1 MQNSWIFLNVLISFL
16 VHPKAQISL
25 TIPIL
30 LGVPNMQIFLTLSL
44 PAHTL
49 LGVLNLQKF
58 PTVSLPTHTLLGVLN
73 LLSLSLPT
81 LLEVLNNQF
90 RVSSTYTFY
99 CTKQSHCRRTK
110 LIFQRDSYIAQIWK
124 LTLYTTNQVGVL
136 HVLGEA
142 EGV

>member
-49 LGVLNLQKF
+49 LGDLILQKF
-58 PTVSLPTHTLLGVLN
+58 LTVSRPPHTLLGVLN

-81 LLEVLNNQF
+81 LLEVLNNQVF
-90 RVSSTYTFY
+90 LYLHILLYQTVPSQKNKYSSDIHT
-99 CTKQSHCRRTK
+99 
-110 LIFQRDSYIAQIWK
+110 
-124 LTLYTTNQVGVL
+124 
-136 HVLGEA
+136 
-142 EGV
+142 